1 MKNECPPRVWLV
13 DEDHHVRHAL
23 TLLLTTVM
31 GMQVVGGTSDIA
43 GVYAQGHDHQLDL
56 VLIDWTIIA
65 ANAPRVIAQLHTCT
79 RHLCVVVLSTR
90 MDVRELALAA
100 GADAFIS
107 KIDSSDQVMATLRR
121 VLPADSSS
129 T

>member
-1 MKNECPPRVWLV
+1 
-13 DEDHHVRHAL
+13 
-23 TLLLTTVM
+23 
-31 GMQVVGGTSDIA
+31 
-43 GVYAQGHDHQLDL
+43 
-56 VLIDWTIIA
+56 
-65 ANAPRVIAQLHTCT
+65 
-79 RHLCVVVLSTR
+79 